1 MSRAR
6 QLPIASVAERVHAE
20 LRTRILTGTIGPGER
35 LNQGALARELGVSL
49 TPVREALRL
58 LSTERLV
65 TLETHR
71 GARARTI
78 NAGQQREVWLARLAV
93 EPAAARLAAEV
104 RKPSALAAMREAVDA
119 GGGRG
124 ANATADREWRFHLAL
139 VDCAGNEYL
148 SAFAETW
155 QPAVPGSCFAAHA
168 GSGSGSAAASDHA
181 AILRAVERGDGRT
194 AEDLMRAHL
203 ERCRPAPGDRPG

>member
-78 NAGQQREVWLARLAV
+78 DAGQQRDVWLARLAV
-93 EPAAARLAAEV
+93 EPAAARLAAAV
-104 RKPSALAAMREAVDA
+104 RKPSALAAMREAVSS
-119 GGGRG
+119 GSG

-155 QPAVPGSCFAAHA
+155 QPAVPGSCFAAH

>member
-78 NAGQQREVWLARLAV
+78 DAGQQRDVWLARLAV
-93 EPAAARLAAEV
+93 EPAAARLAAAV
-104 RKPSALAAMREAVDA
+104 RKPSALAAMREAVSS
-119 GGGRG
+119 GSG

-155 QPAVPGSCFAAHA
+155 QPAIPGSC
-168 GSGSGSAAASDHA
+168 SATHSDAESRSAVASDHA
-181 AILRAVERGDGRT
+181 AILRAVEGGDGRS
-194 AEDLMRAHL
+194 AEDLMREHL
-203 ERCRPAPGDRPG
+203 ERCQPVPGDRPG